1 LIHAIGAREACGR
14 RPRGIPMN
22 WGSIVRRAAIVI
34 GVAFAASAIIYLGF
48 FDMRDL
54 AQVLDHEEPLPHPA
68 RDQVQ

>member
-14 RPRGIPMN
+14 RSRGIPVN
-22 WGSIVRRAAIVI
+22 WGSIVRHAAIVI

-54 AQVLDHEEPLPHPA
+54 A
-68 RDQVQ
+68 

>member
-14 RPRGIPMN
+14 RSRGIPVN
-22 WGSIVRRAAIVI
+22 WGSIVRHAAIVI

-54 AQVLDHEEPLPHPA
+54 AQVLDHGEPLPHPA

>member
-1 LIHAIGAREACGR
+1 MIDAIRAREACGW

-22 WGSIVRRAAIVI
+22 WGSIVRHAAIVI

>member
-14 RPRGIPMN
+14 PRGIPIN
-22 WGSIVRRAAIVI
+22 WGSIVRHAAIVI
-34 GVAFAASAIIYLGF
+34 GVAFAARF

-68 RDQVQ
+68 RDQAQ

>member
-1 LIHAIGAREACGR
+1 
-14 RPRGIPMN
+14 MN
-22 WGSIVRRAAIVI
+22 WGSIVRHAAIVI

-68 RDQVQ
+68 RDQVR